1 MDMPMPSV
9 MMWSQE
15 GLFRLELDTLAF
27 YGAFLHF
34 LLGIASARL
43 DVLLLLPDTLS
54 AGCLV
59 WLPRALG

>member
-1 MDMPMPSV
+1 
-9 MMWSQE
+9 MWSQE

-27 YGAFLHF
+27 YGAFLLF